1 MAYVTAKL
9 EGGLGNQ
16 LFQIATAYTLA
27 LDLGVNFKISYKNHR
42 NPGQGRPPDR
52 YANSIFS
59 KVVFLNIPLF
69 SDDVDQSGINEA
81 RYTYHPILSRVREC
95 INRLGY
101 ACITGFFQS
110 DRYFAHRSAEIR
122 SLFIPSGGYGR
133 WLIESR
139 PDVAE
144 IYRDLLEDN
153 SYCFIGVRRGDYT
166 THAHRV
172 WFNPCGAT
180 YYRRAIQQMPAE
192 RYYISSDDIEW
203 CKQTFIGPQFHFIE
217 KPDDIAKF
225 ALMTL
230 FRRYIISNSTF
241 YWWGS
246 YLSQYDDASVM
257 APDKWLMGPNA
268 VLSEYYSIYRDDMT
282 VLERPIEY

>member
-1 MAYVTAKL
+1 
-9 EGGLGNQ
+9 
-16 LFQIATAYTLA
+16 
-27 LDLGVNFKISYKNHR
+27 
-42 NPGQGRPPDR
+42 
-52 YANSIFS
+52 
-59 KVVFLNIPLF
+59 
-69 SDDVDQSGINEA
+69 
-81 RYTYHPILSRVREC
+81 
-95 INRLGY
+95 
-101 ACITGFFQS
+101 
-110 DRYFAHRSAEIR
+110 
-122 SLFIPSGGYGR
+122 
-133 WLIESR
+133 
-139 PDVAE
+139 
-144 IYRDLLEDN
+144 
-153 SYCFIGVRRGDYT
+153 
-166 THAHRV
+166 
-172 WFNPCGAT
+172 
-180 YYRRAIQQMPAE
+180 MPAE